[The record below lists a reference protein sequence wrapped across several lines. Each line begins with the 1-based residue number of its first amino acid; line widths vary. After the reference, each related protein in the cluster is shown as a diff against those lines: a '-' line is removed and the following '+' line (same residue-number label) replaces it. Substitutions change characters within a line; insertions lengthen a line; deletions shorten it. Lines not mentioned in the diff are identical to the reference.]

1 MNKELA
7 RDLINSGVHFGHRA
21 SRWNPKMAPYI
32 FAKRGMVHIV
42 DVKQTIKGLLISKKL
57 LAQVV
62 ASGKDVVF
70 VGTKRQA
77 QKAVKRVALE
87 SGMHYANNRWLG
99 GTLTNFRTIRSRVK
113 RMEELEAMEADG
125 SIAAE
130 SKKRASTLKRELTKI
145 KVNLDGVR
153 KMNRIPGA
161 MVVVDTK
168 NEKNALAEAKKLGV
182 FTIGIID
189 TDSDPD
195 AVNVAIPGNDDS
207 VKAIEIIMTE
217 LGEAIAEGKTLAR
230 IQATASDS
238 PIKGRSK
245 RRAMGSAKDSTEDE
259 TPLDADDSAGD
270 QGEKSVSESTV
281 QADNKEKE
289 PAAAPAESENAAQAA
304 KTEETASVQTEQT
317 EAAPQNQAAPAETE
331 TEPEKKEQA

>member
-7 RDLINSGVHFGHRA
+7 RDLINAGVHFGHRA

-42 DVKQTIKGLLISKKL
+42 DVKQTIKGLLIAKKL

-77 QKAVKRVALE
+77 QKAVKRVAIE
-87 SGMHYANNRWLG
+87 TGMHYTNNRWLG

-113 RMEELEAMEADG
+113 RMEELEAMDADG
-125 SIAAE
+125 SIASE

-217 LGEAIAEGKTLAR
+217 LAEAIAEGKTLAR
-230 IQATASDS
+230 IQATTSES

-245 RRAMGSAKDSTEDE
+245 RRAMGSAKDNTPDESPLSTDDAEDE
-259 TPLDADDSAGD
+259 TENDSDWESDVSADSKTNERGQKSSDQMAAEKTQSA
-270 QGEKSVSESTV
+270 E
-281 QADNKEKE
+281 
-289 PAAAPAESENAAQAA
+289 APAQAVA
-304 KTEETASVQTEQT
+304 EDTAPEQASDQVETDQ
-317 EAAPQNQAAPAETE
+317 
-331 TEPEKKEQA
+331 EKKEQA